1 MAAIQQTGGITGAR
15 PYSKELFVADI
26 PLGEDGHPRIRKLLI
41 ANRGEIACRIIATC
55 KKVNVASVAVYT
67 QEDAISRHVQDADE
81 SVCIGSMEKSTRNPF
96 LDIDLLVKTAKD
108 IQADAIHPGYG
119 YLSENAN
126 FADSVRHAGLIF
138 VGPPAKAMSTLGDK
152 RSSKDYLRQNAP
164 DVPLIP
170 GFTGTS
176 LEAEDL
182 QRAAVD
188 IGFPV
193 MLKASAGG
201 GGKGMRVVH
210 EPSQLM
216 TELSRAQSEAQRSFG
231 SGDCILEKFIENSKH
246 IEIQVVGDQY
256 GQVVSFFERDC
267 SIQRRNQKVIEETP
281 CPFLDDDTRQRM
293 SETAVRIVKLI
304 GYEGAGTVEFV
315 FDTSTRKFYFL
326 EVNTRLQVEHPITEE
341 VVGVDLVA
349 LQLFVAAKGRLSELP
364 QLSNL
369 TQTGHAIECRLCAE
383 DPQRDFLPSH
393 DKILL
398 WKPASPGRSPGSVI
412 RYETAIQSGTSV
424 SIYFD
429 SMICKIVVWAPTR
442 PAAINIL
449 ARELANTPCIGVRTN
464 QLFLQS
470 CLLHPAFQDFGY
482 KTSFIPNNIDDL
494 LRSPYTPALPAH
506 ISLVPSIFL
515 QHLQKSEA
523 QGSGGRRHFRTVR
536 RQFHNQKFDPFHQ
549 SCEIISLRDSKSASG
564 GITRCEACLPKPSS
578 SNADNEWDV
587 CLYPVTHNSLNEKDS
602 SSKEGEELPPASNL
616 TATYT
621 ATSRAIRTGEAWS
634 GPVFNIKNVEL
645 KPLSGEQLLVSKASS
660 LSSPSLISMSVNGQQ
675 IRAYLVIPNAGEGRQ
690 SLPLNETVRVFCHL
704 PQLGE
709 WKEFRKDTLLS
720 FYTNLRKEALASSDQ
735 QSEVKAPMPCKV
747 LSIAKSVGGEV
758 NKGEC
763 VMVIESMKME
773 INIIVG
779 VSGIFHTKWRIG
791 DAVDEGVVLCSV
803 E

>member
-1 MAAIQQTGGITGAR
+1 MASDHQIDVSQRALPR
-15 PYSKELFVADI
+15 SKELFVADI

-67 QEDAISRHVQDADE
+67 QEDAVSRHIRDADE
-81 SVCIGSMEKSTRNPF
+81 SICIGSMEKNENNPF
-96 LDIDLLVKTAKD
+96 LDINLLVKTAKD

-126 FADSVRHAGLIF
+126 FADSVRQAGLIF
-138 VGPPAKAMSTLGDK
+138 VGPPVKAMSTLGDK
-152 RSSKDYLRQNAP
+152 RSSKYYLRQNAP

-182 QRAAVD
+182 QRAAID

-281 CPFLDDDTRQRM
+281 CPFLDDNTRQNI

-349 LQLFVAAKGRLSELP
+349 LQLFVAAKGRLSELAE
-364 QLSNL
+364 LSNL

-398 WKPASPGRSPGSVI
+398 WKPASPGRSPGSII

-442 PAAINIL
+442 SAAINIL
-449 ARELANTPCIGVRTN
+449 AKELANTPCIGIRTN

-494 LRSPYTPALPAH
+494 LRSPYTPALPDH
-506 ISLVPSIFL
+506 VSLIPSIFL
-515 QHLQKSEA
+515 QHLQKKEA
-523 QGSGGRRHFRTVR
+523 QRTGGRRHFQTVR

-549 SCEIISLRDSKSASG
+549 SGEIISLRDSKSVTG
-564 GITRCEACLPKPSS
+564 GITRCEACLSKPSS
-578 SNADNEWDV
+578 SDAKREWEI
-587 CLYPVTHNSLNEKDS
+587 CLYPVTHQGLEEKDPS
-602 SSKEGEELPPASNL
+602 SGEGVELSPASNL

-621 ATSRAIRTGEAWS
+621 TTSRAIRTGEAWS

-645 KPLSGEQLLVSKASS
+645 RPVSNEQSLFSEASS
-660 LSSPSLISMSVNGQQ
+660 FSTPMSMTMSVDGHKV
-675 IRAYLVIPNAGEGRQ
+675 RAYLAMPNVSEGRQ

-704 PQLGE
+704 PQFGE
-709 WKEFRKDTLLS
+709 WKEFRRDTLLS
-720 FYTNLRKEALASSDQ
+720 FYTNLRKEALSNSDQ

-747 LSIAKSVGGEV
+747 LSIGKSVGDEV

-779 VSGIFHTKWRIG
+779 VSGKFHTRWGIG